1 MNFERLFIFSE
12 NFMVFAKFIK
22 NVLGLILLVSG
33 SCLEY
38 QVKRKDDTKLGSRQR
53 EEQLLSNVNIKS
65 EGCKNALRTLIVF
78 EHESYQDVF
87 SINGLGF
94 EPQRGVPAAEGREDS
109 GLREADA
116 QQVQLQDNHLR
127 PWLPIR

>member
-22 NVLGLILLVSG
+22 NVLGFILLASG

-38 QVKRKDDTKLGSRQR
+38 QVNRKDDTKLGSRQR

-65 EGCKNALRTLIVF
+65 EGYKNALRTLIVF

-94 EPQRGVPAAEGREDS
+94 EPQRGVPAAEGRQDS